1 MEASAPTFLELSA
14 MGDEERESFVAS
26 LTAEQL
32 QGLQRCWWFWARPDQ
47 IWRPGPERWTV
58 ACKGRGSGKTRWA
71 VETCLTW
78 SIDPEQTG
86 GHMLFVGATNFDVQA
101 TMLYGESG
109 FIRLGQMTPGMRV
122 RHYKGRYE
130 VVKVEAQLATGR
142 WSETCSVRLASAET
156 PDRIRGPH
164 VGRAWYDELGTFP
177 LNRADDNVW
186 AQRDFVLRA
195 PVAGG
200 AKGLVSMTPKATD
213 AIREMFADCY
223 EPKCPRCAKRVS
235 RSTRFE
241 ERRCVGCD
249 ESFWP
254 DIRIIT
260 GSTFDNAANID
271 PAMLKAISRLKG
283 TRLYE
288 QEAKG
293 GLIEDVEGALF
304 HQHTFQHLQSE
315 LRRGPGYDRDTHEQR
330 VRRELGIHGVVVAVD
345 PSGSTSKKSCESGV
359 VVVGKQGYGESVMAV
374 VCEDA
379 TVRPEDVPAGRTMSS
394 TYARAAAEAAMRWGA
409 EAIAIETNNGGDA
422 VTQVLESAVDAVW
435 RETNCPD
442 PKPRVIEVWAHASKG
457 KRAEFMAVEQEA
469 GRVVYLVLHGEDGR
483 AKWAL
488 LMASMTSFSPHTD
501 SGKRDR
507 LDAAVH
513 GHRAVHD
520 PSSLGSGWT
529 PVLPP

>member
-1 MEASAPTFLELSA
+1 MTVAAPTFHELA
-14 MGDEERESFVAS
+14 LMPDGEREAFVAS
-26 LTAEQL
+26 LSSEEL
-32 QGLQRCWWFWARPDQ
+32 LSLQRAWWFWARPDQ
-47 IWRPGPERWTV
+47 LWSPGPERWTV

-71 VETCLTW
+71 VETCLVW
-78 SIDPEQTG
+78 SADAEQTS

-109 FIRLGQMTPGMRV
+109 FVRLGQITPGMRV

-130 VVKVEAQLATGR
+130 IVKVEGQGPTGR
-142 WSETCSVRLASAET
+142 WQETCAVRLASAEA

-164 VGRAWYDELGTFP
+164 VGRAWYDELGAFH
-177 LNRADDNVW
+177 LDRADDNVW

-200 AKGLVSMTPKATD
+200 AKGLVSMTPKSTD
-213 AIREMFADCY
+213 AIRELFADCY
-223 EPKCPRCAKRVS
+223 EPRCPRCNKRVAKS
-235 RSTRFE
+235 SVFE
-241 ERRCVGCD
+241 ERSCPACD
-249 ESFWP
+249 VAFWP

-271 PAMLKAISRLKG
+271 PAMLAAISKLRG

-293 GLIEDVEGALF
+293 GLIEDVQGALF
-304 HQHTFQHLQSE
+304 QQHTFKTLQSQ
-315 LRRGPGYDRDTHEQR
+315 LRRGHGSPLDTHEQQ
-330 VRRELGIHGVVVAVD
+330 VRRELGLHTVVVAVD
-345 PSGSTSKKSCESGV
+345 PSGSTSKSACESGV
-359 VVVGKQGYGESVMAV
+359 VVVGKQGFDDTVMAV

-379 TVRPEDVPAGRTMSS
+379 TVRPEDVQRGRTMASAYS
-394 TYARAAAEAAMRWGA
+394 RAAAEAAMRWGA
-409 EAIAIETNNGGDA
+409 ESIVIETNYGGDATIETLESAIET
-422 VTQVLESAVDAVW
+422 VW
-435 RETNCPD
+435 RESGCEAAR
-442 PKPRVIEVWAHASKG
+442 PRVLAVWAHASKA

-469 GRVVYLVLHGEDGR
+469 GRVVYLVMHGEDGR

-488 LMASMTSFSPHTD
+488 LTASATGFSPLTD

-507 LDAAVH
+507 LDAVVH

-520 PSSLGSGWT
+520 PASLGSGGL
-529 PVLPP
+529 PVVPL